1 MANKV
6 LYESTFILRQD
17 ISAHD
22 VHKVADKFVEI
33 LNKSGGELVKK
44 EYWGLRNLA
53 YHIKKNKK
61 GHYVMLGISAASSA
75 VKELERNYKIN
86 EDVIKFLTI
95 KVDQLDESP
104 SHMMQAPS
112 DLSRFD
118 DLDNDNN

>member
-1 MANKV
+1 MANKA

-22 VHKVADKFVEI
+22 VHKVADKFIETV
-33 LNKSGGELVKK
+33 SQAGGELIKK

-53 YHIKKNKK
+53 YYIKKNKK
-61 GHYVMLGISAASSA
+61 GHYVMLGLSSSPAAI
-75 VKELERNYKIN
+75 KELERNFKIN

-95 KVDQLDESP
+95 KVDKLDEAP

-112 DLSRFD
+112 DLDGFD
-118 DLDNDNN
+118 DVDSDNN